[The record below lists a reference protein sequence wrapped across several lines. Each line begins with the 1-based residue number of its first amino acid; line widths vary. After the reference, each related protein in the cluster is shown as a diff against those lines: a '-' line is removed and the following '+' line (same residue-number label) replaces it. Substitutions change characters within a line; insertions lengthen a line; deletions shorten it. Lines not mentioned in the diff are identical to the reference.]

1 MRAVS
6 ALFSI
11 LMPGFGQIYN
21 GQIKKGIFLL
31 VVEHFDNMLGK
42 INRSIQLDFNGFH
55 QEALATVIYDA
66 MLFYLGFYVYTVWC
80 IFSTSLLTSL
90 TPFLAL
96 SYSLLIS
103 FISVNRCI
111 TFSLF
116 PIFSADVPIGKTLKE
131 NKTIETK
138 SSSLILFNTLT
149 LSFSLF
155 LFRPQ

>member
-66 MLFYLGFYVYTVWC
+66 MLFYPGFYVYTVWDAW
-80 IFSTSLLTSL
+80 FY
-90 TPFLAL
+90 AKEG
-96 SYSLLIS
+96 
-103 FISVNRCI
+103 
-111 TFSLF
+111 
-116 PIFSADVPIGKTLKE
+116 ADKGKTAIPFIIGGFLGELGAIFASKLPFP
-131 NKTIETK
+131 T
-138 SSSLILFNTLT
+138 LICGLLMIIPM
-149 LSFSLF
+149 LIGMVI
-155 LFRPQ
+155 FRKQ